1 VHTVVISDLH
11 LSEAH
16 EPEERRPLWMAYK
29 RREHFIDEDFERF
42 LAHIAAQSAQSA
54 QSAESD
60 ESDDGASDDD
70 RSVELV
76 LNGDIFDFDNVTQ
89 LPDDSRIP
97 EGARVDWLSRLRGLS
112 SEEWMS
118 RFKMEC
124 IIADHPKWFAA
135 LRGFI
140 EKGHRA
146 VFVIGNH
153 DLELGWPSVQ
163 KLVREAIGV
172 PADDDRVTF
181 CAWFYLS
188 EGDTY
193 ITHGHL
199 YDPNCAGTDPID
211 PVIEVH
217 GRPRMRI
224 PFGDLAGR
232 YMLNGM
238 GYFNPHASDNYI
250 MSGREYLRFFFRYM
264 LRTQP
269 LLMWSW
275 FWSAVATLVISLR
288 DHWRPTM
295 RDPLRVEEKV
305 ASVAERSQATPGM
318 VRRLAALNVPSSCT
332 SPMWVLRELWLDRGF
347 LFLGILAL
355 AWQVVLVVNIAWPI
369 SPLWAFAALAVLI
382 PPYLVYAA
390 RVKSTVFQSPL
401 LDEPRAELIH
411 RITGARSVVMGH
423 THEPVNEDVGPV
435 RYLNGGFWSPAFSNP
450 ECTERI
456 GTQSFVWIR
465 PDEDGERRPQ
475 LYEWAPGATAA
486 RIYELAEPE
495 PKKKEAKSGA
505 KRPSVSPP
513 RLEPGRA

>member
-1 VHTVVISDLH
+1 VHTVVVSDLH

-16 EPEERRPLWMAYK
+16 APEPRRPLWMAYK
-29 RREHFIDEDFERF
+29 RREHFVDEDFARF
-42 LAHIAAQSAQSA
+42 LDHVVER
-54 QSAESD
+54 AE
-60 ESDDGASDDD
+60 GP
-70 RSVELV
+70 VELV

-89 LPDDSRIP
+89 LPEEP
-97 EGARVDWLSRLRGLS
+97 EGRIHWLARLRGLG

-118 RFKMEC
+118 RFKMER
-124 IIADHPKWFAA
+124 IIADHPLWFETLAA
-135 LRGFI
+135 FVAD
-140 EKGHRA
+140 GHRA

-163 KLVREAIGV
+163 RLVRQALGV
-172 PADDDRVTF
+172 EQEDENVTF

-188 EGDTY
+188 EGDSY

-211 PVIEVH
+211 PLIEVH

-250 MSGREYLRFFFRYM
+250 MSGTEYLRFFFRYM

-275 FWSAVATLVISLR
+275 FWSAVATLFISLR
-288 DHWRPTM
+288 DHWRPSM

-305 ASVAERSQATPGM
+305 ADIAKRSQATPSM

-347 LFLGILAL
+347 LFIGILLL
-355 AWQVVLVVNIAWPI
+355 AWQVVLHVNIAWPI
-369 SPLWAFAALAVLI
+369 SPLWVFAALAVLI

-390 RVKSTVFQSPL
+390 RVKSTVFEQPL
-401 LDEPRAELIH
+401 LDEERAELIH
-411 RITGARSVVMGH
+411 RITDARTVVMGH
-423 THEPVNEDVGPV
+423 THDPVNRQVGPV

-465 PDEDGERRPQ
+465 PTESGPRQAE

-486 RIYELAEPE
+486 VLFDPD
-495 PKKKEAKSGA
+495 EATATTERPSA
-505 KRPSVSPP
+505 RPSVSPP
-513 RLEPGRA
+513 RLQPGQA

>member
-1 VHTVVISDLH
+1 MVSDLH

-16 EPEERRPLWMAYK
+16 EPEPRRPLWMAYK
-29 RREHFIDEDFERF
+29 RREHFVDEDFARF
-42 LAHIAAQSAQSA
+42 LDHVVERADSP
-54 QSAESD
+54 
-60 ESDDGASDDD
+60 
-70 RSVELV
+70 VELV
-76 LNGDIFDFDNVTQ
+76 LNGDIFDFDNVTKV
-89 LPDDSRIP
+89 PDEP
-97 EGARVDWLSRLRGLS
+97 EGRVDWLARLRGLG

-118 RFKMEC
+118 RFKMER
-124 IIADHPKWFAA
+124 IITDHPAWFEALAA
-135 LRGFI
+135 FVARGN
-140 EKGHRA
+140 RA

-163 KLVREAIGV
+163 RLIRDALGV
-172 PADDDRVTF
+172 EPDEESVTF

-188 EGDTY
+188 EGDSF

-199 YDPNCAGTDPID
+199 YDPNCAVTDPID

-238 GYFNPHASDNYI
+238 GYFNPHATGNYI
-250 MSGREYLRFFFRYM
+250 MSGKEYLRFFFRYM

-269 LLMWSW
+269 LLIWSW
-275 FWSAVATLVISLR
+275 FWSAVATLFISLR
-288 DHWRPTM
+288 DHWRPAM
-295 RDPLRVEEKV
+295 RDPLRVDEKV
-305 ASVAERSQATPGM
+305 ADIAKRSRATPSM

-347 LFLGILAL
+347 LFLGMMLL
-355 AWQVVLVVNIAWPI
+355 AWQVVLHVNIAWPI

-390 RVKSTVFQSPL
+390 RVKSTVFQMPL
-401 LDEPRAELIH
+401 LDERRAELIH
-411 RITGARSVVMGH
+411 RITEARTVVMGH
-423 THEPVNEDVGPV
+423 THEPKNEQIGPV
-435 RYLNGGFWSPAFSNP
+435 QYLNGGFWSPAFSTP

-465 PDEDGERRPQ
+465 PDEPHPDEPHPHESEARQAQ
-475 LYEWAPGATAA
+475 LYEWVPGTSVA
-486 RIYELAEPE
+486 RILELSDDGKAEAE
-495 PKKKEAKSGA
+495 PKKRK
-505 KRPSVSPP
+505 SVSPP
-513 RLEPGRA
+513 RLQPGRA

>member
-1 VHTVVISDLH
+1 MHTVVISDLH

-16 EPEERRPLWMAYK
+16 VPEERRPLWMAYK
-29 RREHFIDEDFERF
+29 RREHFIDEDFARF
-42 LAHIAAQSAQSA
+42 LEHVVEQS
-54 QSAESD
+54 E
-60 ESDDGASDDD
+60 GP
-70 RSVELV
+70 VELV

-89 LPDDSRIP
+89 LPDDRRV
-97 EGARVDWLSRLRGLS
+97 EELGGKVDWLAKARGLG

-118 RFKMEC
+118 AFKMER
-124 IIADHPKWFAA
+124 IIADHPVWFAA
-135 LRGFI
+135 LRDFI
-140 EKGHRA
+140 GKGHRA

-153 DLELGWPSVQ
+153 DLELGWPSVK
-163 KLVREAIGV
+163 KLVREALEV
-172 PADDDRVTF
+172 EADDPQVTF

-188 EGDTY
+188 GEDTY

-250 MSGREYLRFFFRYM
+250 MSGMEYMRFFFRYM
-264 LRTQP
+264 LVTQP
-269 LLMWSW
+269 LLLWSW
-275 FWSAVATLVISLR
+275 FWSALVTLFISLR
-288 DHWRPTM
+288 DHWRPAM

-305 ASVAERSQATPGM
+305 ASVAQASRATPGM

-347 LFLGILAL
+347 LFLGMMLL
-355 AWQVVLVVNIAWPI
+355 AWQVVLHVNIAWPI

-390 RVKSTVFQSPL
+390 RVKSTVFQTPL
-401 LDEPRAELIH
+401 LDEKRAELIH
-411 RITGARSVVMGH
+411 RITGAKTVVMGH
-423 THEPVNEDVGPV
+423 THEPVNENVGPV

-465 PDEDGERRPQ
+465 PDHDGERRPE

-486 RIYELAEPE
+486 RVFELTEHEAPTTKQ
-495 PKKKEAKSGA
+495 PKKRS
-505 KRPSVSPP
+505 SVSPP
-513 RLEPGRA
+513 RLEPGRV